1 MICSLKKKAL
11 KPKAR
16 KKSYPAPLASRPQTK
31 IAIIEDAQAT
41 GDVAAAYDAW
51 RAGSGRTQVP
61 GIIKCF
67 GARPDFLRQV
77 LQFSNT
83 VHFSEGHLSR
93 RDEEMIA
100 SHVSY
105 LNRCP
110 Y

>member
-1 MICSLKKKAL
+1 MRDEEQTRKAVV
-11 KPKAR
+11 PSA
-16 KKSYPAPLASRPQTK
+16 KSETKTKTRTK

-41 GDVAAAYDAW
+41 GEVAAAYDDW

-67 GARPDFLRQV
+67 WARPDFLRQV

-83 VHFSEGHLSR
+83 LHFSAGHLSR
-93 RDEEMIA
+93 RHKEMIA

>member
-1 MICSLKKKAL
+1 MPDEKQPRESTGAFAKVETRTKTNT
-11 KPKAR
+11 
-16 KKSYPAPLASRPQTK
+16 TK

-41 GDVAAAYDAW
+41 GDVAAAYDDW
-51 RAGSGRTQVP
+51 RAESGRTQVP

-93 RDEEMIA
+93 RHKEMIA

>member
-1 MICSLKKKAL
+1 MKQTTKQRSKPPKDGQKA
-11 KPKAR
+11 KAVG
-16 KKSYPAPLASRPQTK
+16 K
-31 IAIIEDAQAT
+31 IAIIEDAEAT
-41 GDVAAAYDAW
+41 GEVAAAYEFW
-51 RAGSGRTQVP
+51 RAGSGRRLVP
-61 GIIKCF
+61 GILKCF

-77 LQFSNT
+77 IEFSNT

-93 RDEEMIA
+93 RHKEMIA